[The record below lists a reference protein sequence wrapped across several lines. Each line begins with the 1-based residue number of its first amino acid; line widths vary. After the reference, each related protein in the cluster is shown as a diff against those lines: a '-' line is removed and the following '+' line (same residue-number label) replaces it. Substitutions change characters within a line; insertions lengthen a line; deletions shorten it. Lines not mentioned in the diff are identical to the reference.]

1 MSSAKAKWYVLQVK
15 TGTEIDVA
23 AELQKRGYWA
33 VVPVENRLIRR
44 GGTWIQQPYVVFTGY
59 VFIYVD
65 YNWAKYYAMSG
76 IRGVIKILG
85 GGKEPVCLSYDE
97 SKFILK
103 LTDLL
108 IAPSVIRISEDGSF
122 EVISGFLSEISDRI
136 VKIDK
141 HAKRATV
148 KVTIGGA
155 TKNIRVSINTEEQ
168 TPEQTEG

>member
-1 MSSAKAKWYVLQVK
+1 MSNAKWYVLQVK
-15 TGTEIDVA
+15 TGTEIDIA

-44 GGTWIQQPYVVFTGY
+44 GGAWIQQPYVVFTGY

-76 IRGVIKILG
+76 IKGVIKILG
-85 GGKEPVCLSYDE
+85 GGKEPVCLSDDE
-97 SKFILK
+97 SDFILK

-108 IAPSVIRISEDGSF
+108 ITPSVIKINEDGSF
-122 EVISGFLSEISDRI
+122 DVISGFLSEISDRI
-136 VKIDK
+136 AKIDK

-148 KVTIGGA
+148 KVTIGG
-155 TKNIRVSINTEEQ
+155 TVRSIRVSINIEKQ
-168 TPEQTEG
+168 MPEQTED